1 METARVPVSLLLTGS
16 AEPTPQIL
24 KLTVPSYTPLE
35 SAGGHTIA
43 TGYFS
48 LDLCRIANLLVTPQT
63 YFIYAFSGEVM
74 TSAVPTA
81 FVRLPEEDMEAAE
94 SSPNRNGETEQAR
107 TAAR

>member
-1 METARVPVSLLLTGS
+1 MCSRIFLP
-16 AEPTPQIL
+16 AE
-24 KLTVPSYTPLE
+24 
-35 SAGGHTIA
+35 
-43 TGYFS
+43 FR
-48 LDLCRIANLLVTPQT
+48 C
-63 YFIYAFSGEVM
+63 FYAFSGEVM